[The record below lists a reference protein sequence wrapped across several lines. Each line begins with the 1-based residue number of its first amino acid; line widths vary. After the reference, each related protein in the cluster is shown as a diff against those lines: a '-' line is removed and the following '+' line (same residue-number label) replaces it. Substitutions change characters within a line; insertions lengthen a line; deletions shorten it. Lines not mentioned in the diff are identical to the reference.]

1 MNTKIAVS
9 VPEDLVETAHQAVA
23 SGRANSISAYV
34 AAALDHYRRQQTL
47 AEFLADWEAELG
59 PIPEHVKAEA
69 EADIARVAGTVPVAD
84 PQRAY
89 FLESFEFDDR
99 SAAWR

>member
-23 SGRANSISAYV
+23 HGQAKSVSAYV

-47 AEFLADWEAELG
+47 DEFLADLDAEFG
-59 PIPEHVKAEA
+59 PVPLEVQQQVDAEIERIAGPALKGAPE
-69 EADIARVAGTVPVAD
+69 
-84 PQRAY
+84 QC
-89 FLESFEFDDR
+89 
-99 SAAWR
+99 AA